1 MKIVVIQSGSFAD
14 YPSGEYYVASSE
26 KEILKEKGVDVRFV
40 MYAYEQ
46 PTSVAILSRVRTVS
60 GYFWSRRAYDYMLKL
75 IRDNKPDIVHF
86 HGIFPY
92 LSASSLAAAH
102 DSGVAVVQ
110 TLHNGRWLCLEGGF
124 YRKSQYCDKCVL
136 HGKWNGVRHR
146 CKHGVVASFFL
157 YLANQHALSNGK
169 LFKWVDRFI
178 AVSDFIR
185 DQHVRSG
192 FPENKIV
199 VKNNGM
205 DLSRIHNIPVSIKR
219 SGIAY
224 VSRISTAKGSE
235 ILKQLIPLISQDIHI
250 VGDGPDLPSLQDF
263 CKQGSFSHVKFLGKQ
278 PQSRCFEIMASVI
291 CTVVPSQ
298 CGEAFSLVA
307 CESMALGTPVV
318 GSDLGG
324 LGTLL
329 VKSGGGIAVPATNIE
344 AFSSA
349 VQSLIDAPSEVDRLG
364 EIARRYVESNLDSQ
378 INVEQ
383 LMEIYQ
389 SVLDEKKN
397 VARF

>member
-1 MKIVVIQSGSFAD
+1 MKVIILQSNSLND
-14 YPSGEYYVASSE
+14 YPSGENNVAVSETLLLENRGVSVIYIHYNPSSYVL
-26 KEILKEKGVDVRFV
+26 LKHISALKALFGYVWSR
-40 MYAYEQ
+40 YAYRDIKQ
-46 PTSVAILSRVRTVS
+46 ILI
-60 GYFWSRRAYDYMLKL
+60 KH
-75 IRDNKPDIVHF
+75 KPDVVHF

-92 LSASSLAAAH
+92 LSSSALAAAH
-102 DSGVAVVQ
+102 HSGAIVVQ
-110 TLHNGRWLCLEGGF
+110 TIHNGRWLCLEGGF
-124 YRKSQYCDKCVL
+124 YRNSQYCEKCIE
-136 HGKWNGVRHR
+136 HGQWNGVRHG
-146 CKHGVVASFFL
+146 CKRGFLVSFFL
-157 YLANQHALSNGK
+157 YFANYLALSKGN

-185 DQHVRSG
+185 DQHIRSG
-192 FPENKIV
+192 FPEDKIV

-205 DLSRIHNIPVSIKR
+205 DLDRIHNTPVSIKR

-224 VSRISTAKGSE
+224 VSRISTAKGTE
-235 ILKQLIPLISQDIHI
+235 ILKQLIPLISCDIHV
-250 VGDGPDLPSLQDF
+250 VGDGPDLPSLKDY
-263 CKQGSFSHVKFLGKQ
+263 CDHNGYTHVQFWGKQ
-278 PQSRCFEIMASVI
+278 PQDRCFEIMASVI

-298 CGEAFSLVA
+298 CGEAFPLVA

-324 LGTLL
+324 LGPLL
-329 VKSGGGIAVPATNIE
+329 VESGGGIAVPATNIE